1 MGGLLVSGLI
11 LAHTLTD
18 FQRGASPRPFR
29 LTAPSSALYQVKG
42 RRGASGG
49 VDRGE
54 RTLRAQRLWRTAAHP
69 GNDELFIET
78 LSAAVKRGASGA

>member
-1 MGGLLVSGLI
+1 
-11 LAHTLTD
+11 
-18 FQRGASPRPFR
+18 
-29 LTAPSSALYQVKG
+29 
-42 RRGASGG
+42 